1 METKDFSLWQNRR
14 ETEILIK
21 ETDQRINLTNKQFY
35 ELLRF
40 LGPLVETVFPHPHS

>member
-1 METKDFSLWQNRR
+1 MDTKEFSLWQNRR

-21 ETDQRINLTNKQFY
+21 ATDQRVNLTNEQFY

-40 LGPLVETVFPHPHS
+40 LGPLVETVFPPTR